1 MALTGSKNW
10 AQSKT
15 IIGIIVA
22 AVTLIASA
30 TGHTINAEMADQI
43 TDATSK
49 VLTLISDASAAI
61 SAVALL
67 YSAVKRMTA
76 TQKIAP
82 TIITPQPPKGN

>member
-1 MALTGSKNW
+1 MVLTGSKNW

-22 AVTLIASA
+22 AVTLILSA
-30 TGHTINAEMADQI
+30 TGHTVNAEMADQI

-49 VLTLISDASAAI
+49 LLTLLSDASAAI
-61 SAVALL
+61 SALSLL
-67 YSAVKRMTA
+67 YAAIKRMTA

-82 TIITPQPPKGN
+82 TIITPKGN